1 MARTRERKTVTLCA
15 LETAQCFDAVTA
27 WVVCV
32 IAERIEVLSGGLGVD
47 VVLETA
53 GHLTRSVGHC
63 EAQRKPGRFYVA
75 AEHSIVHMEGI
86 LRNTGIFSHICGR
99 EAAEFLCTYN

>member
-1 MARTRERKTVTLCA
+1 
-15 LETAQCFDAVTA
+15 
-27 WVVCV
+27 
-32 IAERIEVLSGGLGVD
+32 VLSGDLGVD

-63 EAQRKPGRFYVA
+63 ETQRKPGRFYVA
-75 AEHSIVHMEGI
+75 AEHPILHKEGI

-99 EAAEFLCTYN
+99 EAAEFLCTYNKTCWGEGSGFEPSVQRLAPSELVPVPLSKFPVS

>member
-63 EAQRKPGRFYVA
+63 EAQRKPGRFYLRRRA
-75 AEHSIVHMEGI
+75 FHCPYGGNIAEYGH
-86 LRNTGIFSHICGR
+86 IFPYLWARGGGVSLH
-99 EAAEFLCTYN
+99 L